1 MIATLRLRSYG
12 AQRAKITEKVHK
24 PPQNYYWHRLKLWVQ
39 GEKGRTFILFLW
51 DGTHWA
57 NFNKKVHKPQI
68 KSYGSLCVNMQS
80 FLCVSASQLFGLLG
94 TFYITKYC
102 IQNCIIKF
110 CWISFESS
118 FKPDT
123 NNRIERLQ
131 RIWNSELFQSCIIG
145 VRTLNV

>member
-102 IQNCIIKF
+102 IQNFIIL
-110 CWISFESS
+110 I
-118 FKPDT
+118 
-123 NNRIERLQ
+123 IL
-131 RIWNSELFQSCIIG
+131 LLSCIWDFCQKIPSSQ
-145 VRTLNV
+145 VSNLIPTTESTYCREFEIRQVSL